1 VEDTA
6 VIVNGASPVSFAGLT
21 AVRIT
26 WITAIAVCVLAILSG
41 LRSGADGGGSSL
53 QFPGFA
59 FADSGDDPQLLP
71 ELPLPHPV
79 ATVGGE
85 AQKTKGKRKAAA
97 PEGDGRQ
104 WAREQTPGES
114 QSRAHVPNRSGSR
127 PDNAGGRGPAGTGGP
142 SSQAPSLKPPKLPK
156 EPALELPKAPKEPSL
171 NPPRLPKEPALK
183 PPKELSLKPPKLPK
197 EPSIARPSSSPAPS
211 GTAPSSSSQT
221 SSVSLASA
229 PSTVQEPSGD
239 SVTSAL
245 PVEVSVS
252 ETIQAPETSVD
263 VPDAGVSLP

>member
-1 VEDTA
+1 VGETA
-6 VIVNGASPVSFAGLT
+6 VIVNGAPPVSFAGLT

-71 ELPLPHPV
+71 ELALPHPA
-79 ATVGGE
+79 ATVGAE
-85 AQKTKGKRKAAA
+85 AQKIKGKPKTAA

-104 WAREQTPGES
+104 WAAERAPGES

-127 PDNAGGRGPAGTGGP
+127 PDNAGGTGPVGGRGPVGTGGP
-142 SSQAPSLKPPKLPK
+142 GSQAPSLEPPKLPK
-156 EPALELPKAPKEPSL
+156 EPALEPPK
-171 NPPRLPKEPALK
+171 LPKEPALK
-183 PPKELSLKPPKLPK
+183 PPTELSLRPPKLPK

-229 PSTVQEPSGD
+229 PSTVQEPAD
-239 SVTSAL
+239 SVTSEL

-252 ETIQAPETSVD
+252 ETVQAPETSVD